1 MSALMSAAWSWAFTK
16 EHVAMTPHKR
26 LIGLDGRRRVWAS
39 AAGAIV
45 VAGGLVGVWLDGA
58 EVAQIKPT
66 RALPPAKAALI
77 QKQQLTL
84 SEAQAHPMPKS
95 DAPPPPMPGPAVAPT
110 TGIVWAHQGPF
121 SAQEFVVSNSWTGYV
136 NGHYYTVF
144 AGSKR
149 HPLTGAPAQA
159 GVILYADP
167 SNINGSGA
175 PTKLGTYL
183 TGTSGSSVAVRSA
196 NGSTIVL
203 SGQNGGT
210 ITFDIATRRFG

>member
-1 MSALMSAAWSWAFTK
+1 MSKATAVGAPRNFL
-16 EHVAMTPHKR
+16 H
-26 LIGLDGRRRVWAS
+26 GRRKAQAS
-39 AAGAIV
+39 AAGLIV
-45 VAGGLVGVWLDGA
+45 LMVGLGGVWLVSAGH
-58 EVAQIKPT
+58 AQSNPFHG
-66 RALPPAKAALI
+66 LPAAKAALI
-77 QKQQLTL
+77 QKQQLAL

-95 DAPPPPMPGPAVAPT
+95 DAGPPPAPGPGVAPI
-110 TGIVWAHQGPF
+110 TGIVSAHQGPF
-121 SAQEFVVSNSWTGYV
+121 SAQEFAVSNSWTGYV

-149 HPLTGAPAQA
+149 HPLSGAPAQA

-167 SNINGSGA
+167 SNINGSA
-175 PTKLGTYL
+175 TPTKLGTYL